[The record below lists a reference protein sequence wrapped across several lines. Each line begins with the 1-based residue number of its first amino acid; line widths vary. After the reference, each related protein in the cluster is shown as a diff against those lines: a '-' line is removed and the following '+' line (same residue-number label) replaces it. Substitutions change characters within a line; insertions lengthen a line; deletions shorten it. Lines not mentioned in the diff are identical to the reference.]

1 MNILAIDLGAWFTSV
16 SGILITCGVVL
27 LIIALVLFIVGS
39 KKGKKSSNNVQ
50 ATATGEEGATSSS
63 TVATNVEATTTEQP
77 VDVNANMNTVAPAGV
92 DAPTT
97 ATVSPELVINSDEV
111 SAVPSADANSVV
123 PETVTVDP
131 SVTAEVPV
139 MPIPEPVVSTTE
151 INPVPTISNE
161 ESLEMPNA
169 TNLDKT
175 MVSVYGGANPADAI
189 ANVNVDEHKPIYGG
203 NDPLEATQNLPKMDE
218 HHEPYGGAMDE
229 AKIAEAASQT
239 VSPVPEVQAIPMP
252 EVQPIPAVN
261 TVSEEVKPIAVETP
275 SVQPAATPIE
285 IPTPNIEATATPV
298 EIPTPSAEPT
308 PVEIPTPAAQPTIA
322 PEQVE
327 EL

>member
-39 KKGKKSSNNVQ
+39 KKGKKSSNNAQ

-63 TVATNVEATTTEQP
+63 IVSTNVEATTTEQP

-285 IPTPNIEATATPV
+285 IPTPNVEATATPV

>member
-27 LIIALVLFIVGS
+27 LILALILFIVGS
-39 KKGKKSSNNVQ
+39 KKGKKNSNQPTDVN
-50 ATATGEEGATSSS
+50 TAPAS
-63 TVATNVEATTTEQP
+63 TNVEATATEQP
-77 VDVNANMNTVAPAGV
+77 VVGGV
-92 DAPTT
+92 DATVSTEVNTVTPTGVEATQT
-97 ATVSPELVINSDEV
+97 ATVSPELVINSNEV
-111 SAVPSADANSVV
+111 SAVPSADSNSVV
-123 PETVTVDP
+123 PETVTADP

-139 MPIPEPVVSTTE
+139 MPVPEPVVSTTE
-151 INPVPTISNE
+151 INSVPTISNE

-239 VSPVPEVQAIPMP
+239 VSPVPEVQSIPMP

-275 SVQPAATPIE
+275 SIQPVQ
-285 IPTPNIEATATPV
+285 
-298 EIPTPSAEPT
+298 PT
-308 PVEIPTPAAQPTIA
+308 PVEIPTPAATQPTAA

>member
-27 LIIALVLFIVGS
+27 LILALILFIVGS
-39 KKGKKSSNNVQ
+39 KKGKKNSNQPTDVN
-50 ATATGEEGATSSS
+50 TAPAS
-63 TVATNVEATTTEQP
+63 TNVEATATEQP
-77 VDVNANMNTVAPAGV
+77 VVGGV
-92 DAPTT
+92 DATVSTDVNTVTPTGVEANQT
-97 ATVSPELVINSDEV
+97 TTVSPELVINSNEV
-111 SAVPSADANSVV
+111 SAVPSADSNSVV
-123 PETVTVDP
+123 PETVTADP

-139 MPIPEPVVSTTE
+139 MPVPEPVVSTTE
-151 INPVPTISNE
+151 INSVPTISNE

-239 VSPVPEVQAIPMP
+239 VSPVPEVQSIPMP

-275 SVQPAATPIE
+275 SIQPVQ
-285 IPTPNIEATATPV
+285 
-298 EIPTPSAEPT
+298 PT
-308 PVEIPTPAAQPTIA
+308 PVEIPTPAATQPTAA

>member
-39 KKGKKSSNNVQ
+39 KKAKKNGNQ
-50 ATATGEEGATSSS
+50 PAAATEGNAAPT
-63 TVATNVEATTTEQP
+63 ATNVEATATEQP
-77 VDVNANMNTVAPAGV
+77 ADVNANMNTVTPAGV
-92 DAPTT
+92 EANQS

-111 SAVPSADANSVV
+111 SAVPSAEANSVV

-161 ESLEMPNA
+161 ESLEMPDA

-189 ANVNVDEHKPIYGG
+189 ANVTVDEHKPIYGG

-239 VSPVPEVQAIPMP
+239 VSPVSEVQAIPMP

-275 SVQPAATPIE
+275 STQPAA
-285 IPTPNIEATATPV
+285 
-298 EIPTPSAEPT
+298 T
-308 PVEIPTPAAQPTIA
+308 PVEIPTPAAQPTTA

>member
-27 LIIALVLFIVGS
+27 LILALILFIVGS
-39 KKGKKSSNNVQ
+39 KKGKKNSNQPTDVN
-50 ATATGEEGATSSS
+50 TAPAS
-63 TVATNVEATTTEQP
+63 TNVEATATEQP
-77 VDVNANMNTVAPAGV
+77 VVGGV
-92 DAPTT
+92 DATVSTDVNTVTPTGVEATQT
-97 ATVSPELVINSDEV
+97 ATVSPELVINSNEV
-111 SAVPSADANSVV
+111 SAVPSADSNSVV
-123 PETVTVDP
+123 PETVTADP

-139 MPIPEPVVSTTE
+139 MPVPEPVVSTTE
-151 INPVPTISNE
+151 INSVPTISNE

-239 VSPVPEVQAIPMP
+239 VSPVPEVQSIPMP

-275 SVQPAATPIE
+275 SIQPVQ
-285 IPTPNIEATATPV
+285 
-298 EIPTPSAEPT
+298 PT
-308 PVEIPTPAAQPTIA
+308 PVEIPTPAATQPTA
-322 PEQVE
+322 VPEQVE

>member
-1 MNILAIDLGAWFTSV
+1 MADN
-16 SGILITCGVVL
+16 
-27 LIIALVLFIVGS
+27 S
-39 KKGKKSSNNVQ
+39 KKGKKNSNQPTDVN
-50 ATATGEEGATSSS
+50 TAPAS
-63 TVATNVEATTTEQP
+63 TNVEATATEQP
-77 VDVNANMNTVAPAGV
+77 VVGGV
-92 DAPTT
+92 DATVSTEVNTVTPTGVEATQT
-97 ATVSPELVINSDEV
+97 ATVSPELVINSNEV
-111 SAVPSADANSVV
+111 SAVPSADSNSVV
-123 PETVTVDP
+123 PETVTADP

-139 MPIPEPVVSTTE
+139 MPVPEPVVSTTE
-151 INPVPTISNE
+151 INSVPTISNE

-239 VSPVPEVQAIPMP
+239 VSPVPEVQSIPMP

-275 SVQPAATPIE
+275 SIQPVQ
-285 IPTPNIEATATPV
+285 
-298 EIPTPSAEPT
+298 PT
-308 PVEIPTPAAQPTIA
+308 PVEIPTPAATQPTA
-322 PEQVE
+322 ASEQVE
-327 EL
+327 GL

>member
-39 KKGKKSSNNVQ
+39 KKAKKNGNQ
-50 ATATGEEGATSSS
+50 PAAATEGNAAPA
-63 TVATNVEATTTEQP
+63 ATNVEATATEQP
-77 VDVNANMNTVAPAGV
+77 ADVNANMNTVTPAGV
-92 DAPTT
+92 EANQS

-111 SAVPSADANSVV
+111 SAVPSAEANSVV

-161 ESLEMPNA
+161 ESLEMPDA

-189 ANVNVDEHKPIYGG
+189 ANVTVDEHKPIYGG

-239 VSPVPEVQAIPMP
+239 VSPVSEVQAIPMP

-275 SVQPAATPIE
+275 SAQPAA
-285 IPTPNIEATATPV
+285 
-298 EIPTPSAEPT
+298 T
-308 PVEIPTPAAQPTIA
+308 PVEIPTPAAQPTTA

>member
-39 KKGKKSSNNVQ
+39 KKAKKNGGAAPV
-50 ATATGEEGATSSS
+50 AGGEAATS
-63 TVATNVEATTTEQP
+63 TPNVEATPTEQP
-77 VDVNANMNTVAPAGV
+77 VATVDTNTVTPGV
-92 DAPTT
+92 DVATNST
-97 ATVSPELVINSDEV
+97 AATVAPELVINSNEV
-111 SAVPSADANSVV
+111 STVPTTDTNTVV

-131 SVTAEVPV
+131 SATAEVPV
-139 MPIPEPVVSTTE
+139 MPIPEPVVSTTD
-151 INPVPTISNE
+151 INSVPTISNE

-261 TVSEEVKPIAVETP
+261 TVSEEVKPIAVESTAQPVTP
-275 SVQPAATPIE
+275 
-285 IPTPNIEATATPV
+285 TPV
-298 EIPTPSAEPT
+298 EIPTPSANPA
-308 PVEIPTPAAQPTIA
+308 PSVNAAQPTTT
-322 PEQVE
+322 EQVE

>member
-39 KKGKKSSNNVQ
+39 KKAKKNGNQ
-50 ATATGEEGATSSS
+50 PAAATEGNAAPT
-63 TVATNVEATTTEQP
+63 ATNVEATATEQP
-77 VDVNANMNTVAPAGV
+77 ADVNANMNTVTPAGV
-92 DAPTT
+92 EANQS

-111 SAVPSADANSVV
+111 SAVPSAEANSVV

-161 ESLEMPNA
+161 ESLEMPDA

-189 ANVNVDEHKPIYGG
+189 ANVTVDEHKPIYGG

-239 VSPVPEVQAIPMP
+239 VSPVSEVQAIPMP

-275 SVQPAATPIE
+275 SAQPAA
-285 IPTPNIEATATPV
+285 
-298 EIPTPSAEPT
+298 T
-308 PVEIPTPAAQPTIA
+308 PVEIPTPAAQPTTA

>member
-39 KKGKKSSNNVQ
+39 KKAKKNGNQ
-50 ATATGEEGATSSS
+50 PAAATEGNAAPT
-63 TVATNVEATTTEQP
+63 ATNVEATATEQP
-77 VDVNANMNTVAPAGV
+77 ADVNANMNTVTPAGV
-92 DAPTT
+92 EANQS

-111 SAVPSADANSVV
+111 SAVPSAEANSVV

-161 ESLEMPNA
+161 ESLEMPDA

-189 ANVNVDEHKPIYGG
+189 ANVTVDEHKPIYGG

-239 VSPVPEVQAIPMP
+239 VSPVSEVQAIPMP

-275 SVQPAATPIE
+275 SAQPA
-285 IPTPNIEATATPV
+285 ATPV
-298 EIPTPSAEPT
+298 EIPTPSAEAT
-308 PVEIPTPAAQPTIA
+308 PVEIPTPAAQPTTA

>member
-39 KKGKKSSNNVQ
+39 KKAKKNGNQ
-50 ATATGEEGATSSS
+50 PAAATEGNAAPA
-63 TVATNVEATTTEQP
+63 ATNVEATATEQP
-77 VDVNANMNTVAPAGV
+77 ADVNANMNTVTPAGV
-92 DAPTT
+92 EANQS

-111 SAVPSADANSVV
+111 SAVPSAEANSVV

-175 MVSVYGGANPADAI
+175 MVSVYGGSNPADAI
-189 ANVNVDEHKPIYGG
+189 ANVTVDDHKPIYGG

-229 AKIAEAASQT
+229 AKVAEAASQT
-239 VSPVPEVQAIPMP
+239 VSPVSEVQAIPMP

-275 SVQPAATPIE
+275 SAQPA
-285 IPTPNIEATATPV
+285 ATPV
-298 EIPTPSAEPT
+298 EIPTPSAEAT
-308 PVEIPTPAAQPTIA
+308 PVEIPTPAAQPTTA

>member
-1 MNILAIDLGAWFTSV
+1 MNTV
-16 SGILITCGVVL
+16 TP
-27 LIIALVLFIVGS
+27 
-39 KKGKKSSNNVQ
+39 
-50 ATATGEEGATSSS
+50 TG
-63 TVATNVEATTTEQP
+63 VEATQ
-77 VDVNANMNTVAPAGV
+77 
-92 DAPTT
+92 T
-97 ATVSPELVINSDEV
+97 ATVSPELVINSNEV
-111 SAVPSADANSVV
+111 SAVPSADSNSVV
-123 PETVTVDP
+123 PETVTADP

-139 MPIPEPVVSTTE
+139 MPVPEPVVSTTE
-151 INPVPTISNE
+151 INSVPTISNE

-239 VSPVPEVQAIPMP
+239 VSPVPEVQSIPMP

-275 SVQPAATPIE
+275 SIQPVQ
-285 IPTPNIEATATPV
+285 
-298 EIPTPSAEPT
+298 PT
-308 PVEIPTPAAQPTIA
+308 PVEIPTPATTQPTAA

>member
-39 KKGKKSSNNVQ
+39 KKAKKNGNQ
-50 ATATGEEGATSSS
+50 PAATTEGNAAPA
-63 TVATNVEATTTEQP
+63 ATNVEATATEQP
-77 VDVNANMNTVAPAGV
+77 ADVNANMNTVTPAGV
-92 DAPTT
+92 EANQS

-111 SAVPSADANSVV
+111 SAVPSAEANSVV

-161 ESLEMPNA
+161 ESLEMPDA

-189 ANVNVDEHKPIYGG
+189 ASVTVDEHKPIYGG

-239 VSPVPEVQAIPMP
+239 VSPVSEVQAIPMP

-275 SVQPAATPIE
+275 SAQPAA
-285 IPTPNIEATATPV
+285 
-298 EIPTPSAEPT
+298 T
-308 PVEIPTPAAQPTIA
+308 PVEIPTPAAQPTTA

>member
-1 MNILAIDLGAWFTSV
+1 
-16 SGILITCGVVL
+16 
-27 LIIALVLFIVGS
+27 
-39 KKGKKSSNNVQ
+39 
-50 ATATGEEGATSSS
+50 
-63 TVATNVEATTTEQP
+63 
-77 VDVNANMNTVAPAGV
+77 
-92 DAPTT
+92 
-97 ATVSPELVINSDEV
+97 
-111 SAVPSADANSVV
+111 
-123 PETVTVDP
+123 
-131 SVTAEVPV
+131 

-161 ESLEMPNA
+161 ESLEMPDA

-189 ANVNVDEHKPIYGG
+189 ASVTVDEHKPIYGG

-239 VSPVPEVQAIPMP
+239 VSPVSEVQAIPMP

-275 SVQPAATPIE
+275 SAQPAA
-285 IPTPNIEATATPV
+285 
-298 EIPTPSAEPT
+298 T
-308 PVEIPTPAAQPTIA
+308 PVEIPTPAAQPTTA

>member
-1 MNILAIDLGAWFTSV
+1 
-16 SGILITCGVVL
+16 
-27 LIIALVLFIVGS
+27 
-39 KKGKKSSNNVQ
+39 
-50 ATATGEEGATSSS
+50 
-63 TVATNVEATTTEQP
+63 
-77 VDVNANMNTVAPAGV
+77 MNTVTPGGDVVTSSA
-92 DAPTT
+92 T
-97 ATVSPELVINSDEV
+97 AVSPELVINSNEV
-111 SAVPSADANSVV
+111 SAVPTMDVNTVA

-175 MVSVYGGANPADAI
+175 MVSVYGGSNPADAI
-189 ANVNVDEHKPIYGG
+189 ANVTVDDHKPIYGG

-229 AKIAEAASQT
+229 AKITEAASQT
-239 VSPVPEVQAIPMP
+239 VSPVPEVQSIPMP
-252 EVQPIPAVN
+252 EVQPIEPIN
-261 TVSEEVKPIAVETP
+261 TVSEEVKPIAIETP
-275 SVQPAATPIE
+275 S
-285 IPTPNIEATATPV
+285 TA
-298 EIPTPSAEPT
+298 PSTEPT
-308 PVEIPTPAAQPTIA
+308 PVVIPSAATQSTTNST
-322 PEQVE
+322 QVE

>member
-39 KKGKKSSNNVQ
+39 KKAKKNGGAAPV
-50 ATATGEEGATSSS
+50 AGGEAATS
-63 TVATNVEATTTEQP
+63 TPNVEATPTEQP
-77 VDVNANMNTVAPAGV
+77 VATVDTNTVTPGV
-92 DAPTT
+92 DVATNST
-97 ATVSPELVINSDEV
+97 AATVAPELVINSNEV
-111 SAVPSADANSVV
+111 STVPTTDTNTVV
-123 PETVTVDP
+123 PETVTVD
-131 SVTAEVPV
+131 SSATAEVPV
-139 MPIPEPVVSTTE
+139 MPIPEPVVSTTD
-151 INPVPTISNE
+151 INSVPTISNE

-261 TVSEEVKPIAVETP
+261 TVSEEVKPIAVESTAQPVTP
-275 SVQPAATPIE
+275 
-285 IPTPNIEATATPV
+285 TPV
-298 EIPTPSAEPT
+298 EIPTPSANPA
-308 PVEIPTPAAQPTIA
+308 PSVNAAQPTTT
-322 PEQVE
+322 EQVE

>member
-39 KKGKKSSNNVQ
+39 KKAKKSGNQ
-50 ATATGEEGATSSS
+50 PTEEKAN
-63 TVATNVEATTTEQP
+63 TNVEATTTEQP
-77 VDVNANMNTVAPAGV
+77 VVSGVDATVNADVNTVTPAGV
-92 DAPTT
+92 EANQA
-97 ATVSPELVINSDEV
+97 ATVSPELVINSNEV
-111 SAVPSADANSVV
+111 SAVPNADSNSVV
-123 PETVTVDP
+123 PETVTADP

-139 MPIPEPVVSTTE
+139 MPVPEPVVSTTE
-151 INPVPTISNE
+151 INSVPTISNE

-239 VSPVPEVQAIPMP
+239 VSPVPE
-252 EVQPIPAVN
+252 
-261 TVSEEVKPIAVETP
+261 
-275 SVQPAATPIE
+275 
-285 IPTPNIEATATPV
+285 
-298 EIPTPSAEPT
+298 EPPHRT
-308 PVEIPTPAAQPTIA
+308 R
-322 PEQVE
+322 
-327 EL
+327 

>member
-27 LIIALVLFIVGS
+27 LILALILFIVGS
-39 KKGKKSSNNVQ
+39 KKGKKNSNQPTDVN
-50 ATATGEEGATSSS
+50 TAPAS
-63 TVATNVEATTTEQP
+63 TNVEATATEQP
-77 VDVNANMNTVAPAGV
+77 VVGGV
-92 DAPTT
+92 DATVSTDVNTVTPTGVEATQT
-97 ATVSPELVINSDEV
+97 ATVSPELVINSNEV
-111 SAVPSADANSVV
+111 SAVPSADSNSVV
-123 PETVTVDP
+123 PETVTADP

-139 MPIPEPVVSTTE
+139 MPVPEPVVSTTE
-151 INPVPTISNE
+151 INSVPTISNE

-239 VSPVPEVQAIPMP
+239 VSPVPEVQSIPMP

-275 SVQPAATPIE
+275 SIQPVQ
-285 IPTPNIEATATPV
+285 
-298 EIPTPSAEPT
+298 PT
-308 PVEIPTPAAQPTIA
+308 PVEIPTPAATQPTAA

>member
-27 LIIALVLFIVGS
+27 LILALILFIVGS
-39 KKGKKSSNNVQ
+39 KKGKKNSNQSTDVN
-50 ATATGEEGATSSS
+50 TAPAS
-63 TVATNVEATTTEQP
+63 TNVEATATEQP
-77 VDVNANMNTVAPAGV
+77 VVGGV
-92 DAPTT
+92 DATVSTDVNTVTPTGVEATQT
-97 ATVSPELVINSDEV
+97 ATVSPELVINSNEV
-111 SAVPSADANSVV
+111 SAVPSADSNSVV
-123 PETVTVDP
+123 PETVTADP

-139 MPIPEPVVSTTE
+139 MPVPEPVVSTTE
-151 INPVPTISNE
+151 INSVPTISNE

-218 HHEPYGGAMDE
+218 HHEPYGGAMDGV
-229 AKIAEAASQT
+229 KIAEAASQT
-239 VSPVPEVQAIPMP
+239 VSPVPEVQSIPMP

-275 SVQPAATPIE
+275 SIQPVQ
-285 IPTPNIEATATPV
+285 
-298 EIPTPSAEPT
+298 PT
-308 PVEIPTPAAQPTIA
+308 PVEIPTPAATQPTA
-322 PEQVE
+322 TPEQVE

>member
-27 LIIALVLFIVGS
+27 LILALILFIVGS
-39 KKGKKSSNNVQ
+39 KKGKKNSNQPTDVN
-50 ATATGEEGATSSS
+50 TAPAS
-63 TVATNVEATTTEQP
+63 TNVEATATEQP
-77 VDVNANMNTVAPAGV
+77 VVGGV
-92 DAPTT
+92 DATVSTDVNTVTPTGVEATQT
-97 ATVSPELVINSDEV
+97 ATVSPELVINSNEV
-111 SAVPSADANSVV
+111 SAVPSADSNSVV
-123 PETVTVDP
+123 PETVTADP

-139 MPIPEPVVSTTE
+139 MPVPEPVVSTTE
-151 INPVPTISNE
+151 INSVPTISNE

-239 VSPVPEVQAIPMP
+239 VSPVPEVQSIPMP

-275 SVQPAATPIE
+275 STQPVQ
-285 IPTPNIEATATPV
+285 
-298 EIPTPSAEPT
+298 PT
-308 PVEIPTPAAQPTIA
+308 PVEIPTPAATQPTAA

>member
-27 LIIALVLFIVGS
+27 LILALILFIVGS
-39 KKGKKSSNNVQ
+39 KKGKKNSNQPTDVN
-50 ATATGEEGATSSS
+50 TAPAS
-63 TVATNVEATTTEQP
+63 TNVEATATEQP
-77 VDVNANMNTVAPAGV
+77 VVGGV
-92 DAPTT
+92 DATVSTDVNTVTPTGVEATQT
-97 ATVSPELVINSDEV
+97 ATVSPELVINSNEV
-111 SAVPSADANSVV
+111 SAVPSADSNSVV
-123 PETVTVDP
+123 PETVTADP

-139 MPIPEPVVSTTE
+139 MPVPEPVVSTTE
-151 INPVPTISNE
+151 INSVPTISNE

-239 VSPVPEVQAIPMP
+239 VSPVPEVQSIPMP

-275 SVQPAATPIE
+275 SIQPVQ
-285 IPTPNIEATATPV
+285 
-298 EIPTPSAEPT
+298 PT
-308 PVEIPTPAAQPTIA
+308 PVEIPTPATTQPTAA